1 MIEFIIHALFCNLIS
16 PSVFLM
22 KRLHAA
28 QLHAVYLWRHDIWSR
43 RNPKW
48 AISSRHVSHD
58 SMWKFFWMHVCA
70 CTHAVI
76 HLTLISTCQI
86 TRTTSAQS
94 YFSLDT
100 RTYNRNTLYCL
111 FIYFIFSS
119 AACLQRF
126 HRILYGGR
134 HYLCIWLFGQL
145 FIYWIIN
152 SSSWLTIPLFMI

>member
-1 MIEFIIHALFCNLIS
+1 MENSHYTVEVFRLLLWGQTRTKAHSWHPAQTSRDSWTKKNVDAKKQKQNTFKKKNILKIS
-16 PSVFLM
+16 NQEPF
-22 KRLHAA
+22 
-28 QLHAVYLWRHDIWSR
+28 
-43 RNPKW
+43 
-48 AISSRHVSHD
+48 
-58 SMWKFFWMHVCA
+58 A